1 MYPQGA
7 PCAAG
12 FRRPFLFCQPQAPI
26 LRRSPTPRNN
36 SGKKESYPAQGRKPL
51 LYVIIYQN
59 RPCYKSSAPQG
70 GFFAKCSF
78 FAYSCEFFH
87 SSLGKAPKIREEN
100 FSQTIVQFLQ
110 IQDFQRKTRQIPAVR
125 VLFFSLRACN
135 YSSAPFFISYKCRIM
150 KRQHNRKELALWAKI
165 KSNSLSA
172 APPAA

>member
-36 SGKKESYPAQGRKPL
+36 SGKKESCPAQGRKPL

-100 FSQTIVQFLQ
+100 FSQTIVQFYKFS
-110 IQDFQRKTRQIPAVR
+110 IFRGKPGKFRQRVS
-125 VLFFSLRACN
+125 FFSSSRARN
-135 YSSAPFFISYKCRIM
+135 YSSAPFFISCKCRIM